1 MEKFNNVL
9 RGVGLFFYIGIYAN
23 LYALFINLATLVGL
37 GLASKWEDKP
47 FWAVM
52 AFVLLISCAKSIYK
66 YLNVFVLMPLYML
79 IKSKGLWICAMVFYL
94 LLFLPILANYWVKFA
109 AHDCASIHQTVIAIC
124 MGVYLTLV
132 IAWRIFVEFTT
143 INATKEMIEP
153 IDVDEE

>member
-1 MEKFNNVL
+1 MEKLKNVL

-23 LYALFINLATLVGL
+23 LYALFINLVTLAGL

-52 AFVLLISCAKSIYK
+52 AFVFLISCIKSIYQ
-66 YLNVFVLMPLYML
+66 YINVFVLMPISML
-79 IKSKGLWICAMVFYL
+79 VKSKGLWICAMVFHL

-109 AHDCASIHQTVIAIC
+109 THDCASIYQTVIAIC

-132 IAWRIFVEFTT
+132 IAWRIIVEF
-143 INATKEMIEP
+143 ISVCATKEMIESK
-153 IDVDEE
+153 E